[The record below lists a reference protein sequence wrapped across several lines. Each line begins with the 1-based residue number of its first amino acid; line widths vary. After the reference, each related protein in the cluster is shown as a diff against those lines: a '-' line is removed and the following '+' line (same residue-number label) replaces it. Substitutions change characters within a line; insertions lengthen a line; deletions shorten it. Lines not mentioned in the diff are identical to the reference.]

1 MCFADVGKPRLVQD
15 LRRHREHPLKQ
26 KNVNHGNDTTG
37 NQANL
42 SLNLMHNFVLWQLGA
57 FIGADIT
64 CLIHL
69 LIFWRFTQFGCTYLV
84 RGAQNSKRQPFECES
99 SVSSIRRRTIFV
111 AWIIGTWRMSWVSG
125 FDGESGSS
133 QDLGAQRQSW
143 HIVAAKSAE
152 ILLLGWR
159 WRIQWTND
167 VTNDGTELGNSG
179 KSDMLKIQIDFLIS
193 FN

>member
-1 MCFADVGKPRLVQD
+1 MCFANVGKPRLVQD
-15 LRRHREHPLKQ
+15 LCRHREHPLKQ

-64 CLIHL
+64 CLIH
-69 LIFWRFTQFGCTYLV
+69 FTNILAVYPVWLHLFSMWGP
-84 RGAQNSKRQPFECES
+84 K
-99 SVSSIRRRTIFV
+99 SVLSIRCRTIFV

-125 FDGESGSS
+125 FDRESGSS

-159 WRIQWTND
+159 WSIQWTND